1 MNLGYSVPGKG
12 PGGRSRAHVREE
24 AMAYYNGGPGDSVI
38 VADGNGSDVLSG
50 DAGNDRLNGT
60 YGSDLIKGGSG
71 DDNLAGQAGDD
82 YLQGDSGDDIL
93 FGGSGSDFLF
103 GGYGA
108 DKFVFDD
115 FNYSDGTVDIIKDF
129 NLPKEDALVLKNGVT
144 ITGAT
149 FAELP
154 DSLYADGEHLDVR
167 LTLTSDNGSTQDLWL
182 ADVVTAKHNTA
193 QHNQVAALE
202 DYLES
207 LGYTGGLSLAA

>member
-1 MNLGYSVPGKG
+1 
-12 PGGRSRAHVREE
+12 
-24 AMAYYNGGPGDSVI
+24 MAYYNGTSGNSVI
-38 VADGNGSDVLSG
+38 VADGNGADVMKG
-50 DAGNDRLNGT
+50 DAGSDRLNGT
-60 YGSDLIKGGSG
+60 HGNDTIKGGSG
-71 DDNLAGQAGDD
+71 NDNLAGQQGND

-115 FNYSDGTVDIIKDF
+115 FNSSNGTVDIIKDF
-129 NLPKEDALVLKNGVT
+129 KLTQGDTLLLKNGVM
-144 ITGAT
+144 ITGAE

-154 DSLYADGEHLDVR
+154 DSLYADGARLDVR

-182 ADVVTAKHNTA
+182 ADVITNIHNKA
-193 QHNQVAALE
+193 QGREIAALE

-207 LGYTGGLSLAA
+207 LGYTGGLSQAA

>member
-1 MNLGYSVPGKG
+1 
-12 PGGRSRAHVREE
+12 
-24 AMAYYNGGPGDSVI
+24 MAYYNGGSGNSVI
-38 VADGNGSDVLSG
+38 VSDGNGADVLSG

-60 YGSDLIKGGSG
+60 HGSDLIKGGSG
-71 DDNLAGQAGDD
+71 DDNLAGQAGND
-82 YLQGDSGDDIL
+82 YLQGDSGNDIL

-103 GGYGA
+103 GGSGA

-115 FNYSDGTVDIIKDF
+115 FNYSNGTVDIIKDF
-129 NLPKEDALVLKNGVT
+129 RLTQGDTLLLKNGVV
-144 ITGAT
+144 ISGAT

-182 ADVVTAKHNTA
+182 ADVVTAKDNKA
-193 QHNQVAALE
+193 QDRQIAALE

-207 LGYTGGLSLAA
+207 LGYTGGLTQAA